1 MIHICIRHQYTVCP
15 QPRIFF
21 LVHRSYEQYCS
32 NSYVCIPAVEL
43 RNGKR
48 QAVTLLLSRRHPR
61 GLSAPVERR
70 GRASTPARP
79 GSAHTFPSGHR
90 ARAGPSVTF
99 PFPSAPVRPPP
110 LAFPRPPLF
119 LSHTRTGPP
128 ETRSQTAPKEKK
140 TFLFH
145 AFFSFTK
152 EREIIFRGPPAPE
165 PTASPAASRRLRGG
179 PYPPRRRGRREEK
192 EQYKE
197 EGGSGSPGGEEA
209 SRSCRRRGRARASAS
224 VISAAKVARGRRR
237 GGCASGCRHPP

>member
-1 MIHICIRHQYTVCP
+1 MYTSSRAAKREETSRDAPPLTPSPTWAVCP
-15 QPRIFF
+15 CRAPRSGEHARPPRLGPHVSF
-21 LVHRSYEQYCS
+21 RPQ
-32 NSYVCIPAVEL
+32 
-43 RNGKR
+43 G
-48 QAVTLLLSRRHPR
+48 SRRPV
-61 GLSAPVERR
+61 GYLSI
-70 GRASTPARP
+70 SL
-79 GSAHTFPSGHR
+79 
-90 ARAGPSVTF
+90 RAG
-99 PFPSAPVRPPP
+99 PPP

-179 PYPPRRRGRREEK
+179 PYPPRRRGRREEE

-209 SRSCRRRGRARASAS
+209 SRSSRRQGRASAAAS
-224 VISAAKVARGRRR
+224 VISAAKVAWGRRR

>member
-110 LAFPRPPLF
+110 LAFPRPPSVS
-119 LSHTRTGPP
+119 LSHADRTTRNQEPNCPERKENLSISRLFFLHKREGNNIPGAARAGTDRFAGSEP
-128 ETRSQTAPKEKK
+128 ETPRRP
-140 TFLFH
+140 L
-145 AFFSFTK
+145 
-152 EREIIFRGPPAPE
+152 PPAPAGAE
-165 PTASPAASRRLRGG
+165 GGEGAVQGGRGLWE
-179 PYPPRRRGRREEK
+179 PRRR
-192 EQYKE
+192 
-197 EGGSGSPGGEEA
+197 
-209 SRSCRRRGRARASAS
+209 RSF
-224 VISAAKVARGRRR
+224 
-237 GGCASGCRHPP
+237 